1 MKILT
6 ISIAIILTI
15 FHLNPERSNLAS
27 RYYPYAKGQFDILV
41 KKYGP
46 INICIFGIKGERA
59 TALKTIRLQF

>member
-1 MKILT
+1 MKLFV

-15 FHLNPERSNLAS
+15 FHSNPERSNIAA

-59 TALKTIRLQF
+59 TALKILRLQF